1 MKISKALLARQKL
14 ADARSSP
21 FKGYVELTAGNVGLG
36 RFALYELLTFVCG
49 PMPGGL
55 GLLLRRKLYPW
66 LFRQSGRGLVL
77 GRSLVL
83 RHPDSIELGNHV
95 VIDDNSLVDGRAG
108 IRLDDGVIINRNC
121 SLKAK
126 TGPIRVG
133 RRTTIG
139 ANSVIVSLTG
149 VEIGEAVI
157 IAGGCHL
164 SAGGYDIDQSDRALL
179 DGGVLSKGPIKIGN
193 DVWVGT
199 GAIILDGIN
208 VGDHAVVAAGAVVT
222 SDVPERA
229 VVAGVPAKV
238 LRRRE

>member
-1 MKISKALLARQKL
+1 MKINKALLARQKL
-14 ADARSSP
+14 AAARSAP

-36 RFALYELLTFVCG
+36 RFALYELLTCACG

-55 GLLLRRKLYPW
+55 GLLLRRRLYPW
-66 LFRQSGRGLVL
+66 LFMETGRALVI
-77 GRSLVL
+77 GRSVVL
-83 RHPDSIELGNHV
+83 RHPHRIGLSDHV

-108 IRLDDGVIINRNC
+108 IRLDDDVIINCNC
-121 SLKAK
+121 ALKAK

-133 RRTTIG
+133 RRTTLG

-157 IAGGCHL
+157 IAAGCHV
-164 SAGGYDIDQSDRALL
+164 SAGGYDVDQTGRALL
-179 DGGVLSKGPIKIGN
+179 DAGVISKGPIRIGN

-199 GAIILDGIN
+199 GAIILDGVT

-222 SDVPERA
+222 RDVPERA
-229 VVAGVPAKV
+229 IVAGVPATI
-238 LRRRE
+238 LRNRQ

>member
-164 SAGGYDIDQSDRALL
+164 SAGGYDIDQSGRALL